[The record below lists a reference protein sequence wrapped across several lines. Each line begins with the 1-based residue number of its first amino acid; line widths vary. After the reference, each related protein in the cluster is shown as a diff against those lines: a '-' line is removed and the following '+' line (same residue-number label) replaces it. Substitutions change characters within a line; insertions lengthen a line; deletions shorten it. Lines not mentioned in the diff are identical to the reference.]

1 MAPPQNVEVQNAVKV
16 GVSGHTDGRQHSER
30 EREFTVANEK
40 FGIKNATNVLGSMT
54 LPEPTGGAYKLE
66 LGQNLH
72 SGKSHKNVAWMFCAY
87 G

>member
-54 LPEPTGGAYKLE
+54 LPEPTGGAYNRDRTCIRKKSYE
-66 LGQNLH
+66 MLH
-72 SGKSHKNVAWMFCAY
+72 GRFVL
-87 G
+87 